1 MAAAELADTAG
12 AEAKALL
19 TPYAC
24 RVEMPPSTG
33 MTTPVM

>member
-1 MAAAELADTAG
+1 MAAAKLADTAR
-12 AEAKALL
+12 AEAESLL

>member
-1 MAAAELADTAG
+1 MAAERLAGTAR
-12 AEAKALL
+12 AEAKSLL

>member
-1 MAAAELADTAG
+1 MAAAKLADTAG
-12 AEAKALL
+12 AEAKLL